1 MRLVYLS
8 PVPWSSFAQ
17 RPHKFVEWF
26 HTTMGGEVLWVDP
39 YPTRFPLLSD
49 FRRLGQQGS
58 QENCTSPSWLKVIR
72 PSALPIE
79 PLPLSGWVN
88 ALMWRKVLDE
98 VDAFS
103 HQQPTL
109 LAIGKPSVLALA
121 VMNRLDAAVSVY
133 DAMDDFPSFYTG
145 FSRLAMRR
153 REKELIGRVT
163 HVLASSTALMLRLG
177 NVRSDVHLV
186 SNGLDADILP
196 APKIGTQVHE
206 RKILG
211 YVGTIGHWFD
221 WDWVIALA
229 KARPRDV
236 VRLIGPMFSSS
247 PYALPENIEILPPC
261 AHQEALCAMQDFD
274 VGLIPFKNND
284 LTASVDPIK
293 YYEYRALGLP
303 VVSTEF
309 GEMAFRGNEDGT
321 FLGKGEHGIA
331 NLIEQ
336 ALLYCPDEATIRQFA
351 ISNTWG
357 ARFEAARIIS
367 TKQIITE

>member
-26 HTTMGGEVLWVDP
+26 HSVTVGQVLWVDP

-49 FRRLGQQGS
+49 FRRLGAQDS
-58 QENCTSPSWLKVIR
+58 QENCTSPAWLEVIR

-88 ALMWRKVLDE
+88 ALMWRKVLEE

-133 DAMDDFPSFYTG
+133 DAMDDFPSFYAG
-145 FSRLAMRR
+145 LSRMAMRR
-153 REKELIGRVT
+153 RERALIGRVT
-163 HVLASSTALMLRLG
+163 HVLVSSTALMQRWSD
-177 NVRSDVHLV
+177 VRSDVQLV
-186 SNGLDADILP
+186 PNGLDASVLP
-196 APKIGTQVHE
+196 APKIGALARE
-206 RKILG
+206 RRVLG
-211 YVGTIGHWFD
+211 YVGTIGPWFD
-221 WDWVIALA
+221 WGWVIHLA
-229 KARPRDV
+229 KSRPQDV
-236 VRLIGPMFSSS
+236 VRLIGPMFTPS
-247 PYALPENIEILPPC
+247 PVALPANVEVLPPC
-261 AHQEALCAMQDFD
+261 AHQEALRAMRDFD
-274 VGLIPFKNND
+274 VGLIPFKKND

-303 VVSTEF
+303 VISTDF
-309 GEMAFRGNEDGT
+309 GEMVFRGGEDGT
-321 FLGKGEHGIA
+321 FLSRGVQDVSE
-331 NLIEQ
+331 LVQ
-336 ALLYCPDEATIRQFA
+336 SALLYSADIESARRFMV
-351 ISNTWG
+351 SNTWE
-357 ARFEAARIIS
+357 ARFAAAKII
-367 TKQIITE
+367 